1 MGIKE
6 NIQQAFRAIRS
17 NRLRTFLTIAIIA
30 FGITALVGILTAM
43 DSITYSINNN
53 FASMGANTFNIQ
65 QISGGFNR
73 RVKQGEV
80 KRVSYKE
87 AVLFKERY
95 AFSEVVSISTIASM
109 LATVKYAGEKTNP
122 NVFIYGVD
130 EHYLTTGGYTMA
142 MGRNFSEF
150 EMQSGTN
157 VIIIGNDIYERLFR
171 QGQDP
176 INQYIFVGNVRY
188 KVIGVLASKGSGLFG
203 AGDNLCMVTTG
214 NARSRFANP
223 NGRWIVSVKVDRPE
237 LLDAA
242 TGEATGTFRNIRRL
256 DIADQDNFEIN
267 RSDSLANNLIDNLQM
282 VALLAGVIGFITL
295 IGAAVALMNILLVS
309 VTERTR
315 EIGVSKAIGA
325 KKSTIRR
332 QFLIEALV
340 ICQLGGL
347 LGIVLGILM
356 GNIVSVF
363 LSSPFIIPWFWIFV
377 GVTLC
382 FLVGIIAGIYPAVKA
397 SNLDPIE
404 ALRYE

>member
-1 MGIKE
+1 MGLRE

-43 DSITYSINNN
+43 DSITNSINNN
-53 FASMGANTFNIQ
+53 FASMGANTFNLQ
-65 QISGGFNR
+65 QVDPNFNSR
-73 RVKQGEV
+73 AEQANV
-80 KRVSYKE
+80 KRISYKE
-87 AVLFKERY
+87 AALFKDRY
-95 AFSEVVSISTIASM
+95 AFSEVVSISTLASM
-109 LATVKYAGEKTNP
+109 LATVKYGGEKTNP

-130 EHYLTTGGYTMA
+130 ENYVATGGYEIQF
-142 MGRNFSEF
+142 GRNFSDF
-150 EMQSGTN
+150 ELQSGTN
-157 VIIIGNDIYERLFR
+157 VIIIGHDIYDRLFK

-176 INQYIFVGNVRY
+176 INKYVFVGNVRY
-188 KVIGVLASKGSGLFG
+188 KVIGVLEGKGSGLFG
-203 AGDNLCMVTTG
+203 AGDNLGLVSIS

-223 NGRWIVSVKVDRPE
+223 NGRWVMSVKVDRPE
-237 LLDAA
+237 MLDAA
-242 TGEATGTFRNIRRL
+242 IGEATGTFRNIRRL
-256 DIADQDNFEIN
+256 DIADDDNFEIN
-267 RSDSLANNLIDNLQM
+267 RSDSLANNLIENLQM

-325 KKSTIRR
+325 TKSTIRR

-347 LGIVLGILM
+347 LGIVLGIFM
-356 GNIVSVF
+356 GNIVSIF
-363 LSSPFIIPWFWIFV
+363 LNSPFVIPWLWIFV

-382 FLVGIIAGIYPAVKA
+382 FIVGIISGIYPAVKA

>member
-73 RVKQGEV
+73 RVKQAEL

-130 EHYLTTGGYTMA
+130 ENYLATGGYTMA
-142 MGRNFSEF
+142 MGRNFSDF

-157 VIIIGNDIYERLFR
+157 VIILGNDIYERLFR

-176 INQYIFVGNVRY
+176 INQYVFVGNIRF
-188 KVIGVLASKGSGLFG
+188 KVIGILASKGSSLFG

-242 TGEATGTFRNIRRL
+242 IGEATGTFRNIRRL

-356 GNIVSVF
+356 GNIVSIF

-377 GVTLC
+377 GISLC
-382 FLVGIIAGIYPAVKA
+382 FLVGVIAGIYPAIKA